1 MRRESILGPH
11 PSDQLGWD
19 GMGWDGIGLQL
30 YQAGRLEDRMVIMG
44 WDGMG
49 LQLYQAGRLED
60 LERIG

>member
-1 MRRESILGPH
+1 
-11 PSDQLGWD
+11 
-19 GMGWDGIGLQL
+19 MGWDGIGLQL

-60 LERIG
+60 LERIGIIG